1 MKSLAR
7 RVVLMCVCAA
17 AFVPAFAQIT
27 ITAGVVNA
35 KLAFGRTVNNNVDT
49 LVTSIDIGKPGSTS
63 WDFSALQAHTVASG
77 LSVDPATTPFAAQFP
92 GATFALKSSLA
103 GSYSGF
109 PGPVAGDIYL
119 YFTLAGDLLNP
130 GTMGSG
136 TVDLGPPLGAV
147 PASLSILN
155 SPADVYYH
163 LPSTMGDSW
172 RSAYTATTSYF
183 VAGIPFG
190 GSTKNYDITYSV
202 DAYGTMKLPGGSTV
216 DALRIMFAET
226 GTGLNQGYLFLSDTG
241 ALVKLTVGAS
251 SQPDSGVIPVQRKSI
266 IWNASSPTAVRT
278 SSGLPQDF
286 ALQQNYPNPFNPGT
300 EISYELAS
308 ASHVT
313 LTVFDLL
320 GRQVAKLVDEEKP
333 AGVYSSRFDAS
344 HLASG
349 MYLYRLTAGSFVQ
362 MKRMIVLK

>member
-1 MKSLAR
+1 MKTLAR
-7 RVVLMCVCAA
+7 RVVFMCVCAA
-17 AFVPAFAQIT
+17 PFVPAFAQIT

-136 TVDLGPPLGAV
+136 TVDLGPPIGAL

-163 LPSTMGDSW
+163 LPSTMGDTW
-172 RSAYTATTSYF
+172 RSAYTATTSYA
-183 VAGIPFG
+183 VAGISLG
-190 GSTKNYDITYSV
+190 GSTKNYDITYLV
-202 DAYGTMKLPGGSTV
+202 DAYGTMKLPGGATV

-226 GTGLNQGYLFLSDTG
+226 GTGLNQGYLFLSDSG

-266 IWNASSPTAVRT
+266 IWNASSPTAVRI
-278 SSGLPQDF
+278 SGGLPQDF
-286 ALQQNYPNPFNPGT
+286 ALQQNYPNPFNPST
-300 EISYELAS
+300 TIRYELPQK
-308 ASHVT
+308 SHVT
-313 LTVFDLL
+313 LSVYNAL
-320 GRQVAKLVDEEKP
+320 GQQVSILVQGEQE
-333 AGVYSSRFDAS
+333 AGYNSVRFDGS
-344 HLASG
+344 NLASG
-349 MYLYRLTAGSFVQ
+349 VYFYRLQAGSFVQ
-362 MKRMIVLK
+362 TKKLLLLR